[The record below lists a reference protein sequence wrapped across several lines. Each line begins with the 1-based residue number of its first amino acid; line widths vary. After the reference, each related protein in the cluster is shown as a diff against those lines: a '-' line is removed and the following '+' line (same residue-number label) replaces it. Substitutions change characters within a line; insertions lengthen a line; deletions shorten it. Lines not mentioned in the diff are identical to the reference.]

1 MSDFPVVNRVLELK
15 TEGLDRDAIVEEMLE
30 KAPRINERVDK
41 ILQAF
46 EELGDDADHSDV
58 YNREQEL
65 HSEQ

>member
-15 TEGLDRDAIVEEMLE
+15 TEGLDRDAIVKEMLE
-30 KAPRINERVDK
+30 MASGINERVDK

>member
-30 KAPRINERVDK
+30 MAPGINERVDK

-46 EELGDDADHSDV
+46 EELGDDADHRDV